1 MFEAGAWDDGDLA
14 HQPQLSA
21 LSWAMAQ
28 SQPSEPA
35 QGEEDTVT
43 VKSGKK
49 KISKKSK
56 LNIFCVT
63 QYNL

>member
-28 SQPSEPA
+28 SQPSKPA

-43 VKSGKK
+43 VKSAKK
-49 KISKKSK
+49 KKSLSNSKAKA
-56 LNIFCVT
+56 
-63 QYNL
+63 Q